1 MLEDK
6 YFLGQTIQI
15 KNYAF
20 KQRLGSII
28 PPKNYLTHNLYSY
41 PAKFIPHVPYYVI
54 SRYLRKKDC
63 IILDPFAGS
72 SSTAIESLHQGH
84 NSICIDI
91 NPLTNFLTKVKTQ
104 RIDFNLSQQTPLK
117 LDPFLENGINKPK
130 NEKRESIHLNDFL
143 KQMSKSVEVFHPRW
157 KNIDHWYP
165 EEFKQ
170 ILTQIWGF
178 IYSIEDD
185 YPVEFMNLIKLTA
198 LYTSRFLSY
207 AAKDVPKLFR
217 SKRRIKQVE
226 KLRSK
231 IKSNPDIPYVTYRK
245 TLIRYYDQMMQLT
258 TVLNKKN
265 ISPEY
270 ENKITPIDIR
280 CNDPNKRKIICLGG
294 TDVLS
299 YDFPS
304 DEEFIDLIITSPPY
318 VYAQEYIRSTKLDLY
333 WLNLVDD
340 IRVREL
346 TKKELG
352 TKKNTD
358 TELIKN
364 KLLNINSFNS
374 TMDILEKQER
384 KKYRKGS
391 NYILQTC
398 NYFYDMYTI
407 IERVNRNLN
416 QKGIFGLFVGNPTIL
431 GYQVPCHKIFYEIF
445 EDLGLAIREF
455 GYDEIV
461 SPRLLKGR
469 QNLSPDGMKAE
480 WLIIGQK

>member
-1 MLEDK
+1 LEK
-6 YFLGQTIQI
+6 TTEI

-20 KQRLGSII
+20 KQRLGRII

-54 SRYLRKKDC
+54 SKYLKIKDR
-63 IILDPFAGS
+63 IVLDPFAGS

-104 RIDFNLSQQTPLK
+104 RINFNLSRQTPLK
-117 LDPFLENGINKPK
+117 LDPFLENGIYNPK
-130 NEKRESIHLNDFL
+130 TEKRNSIHLNDL
-143 KQMSKSVEVFHPRW
+143 IKQMSKSMEVFHPRW

-165 EEFKQ
+165 EEFKH

-185 YPVEFMNLIKLTA
+185 YPEEFMNLIKLTA
-198 LYTSRFLSY
+198 LYISRFLSY
-207 AAKDVPKLFR
+207 AARDVPKLFR

-226 KLRSK
+226 ELRRK
-231 IKSNPDIPYVTYRK
+231 IKSNPDIPYITYRK
-245 TLIRYYDQMMQLT
+245 TLMKYYNQMMQLT
-258 TVLNKKN
+258 KVLNEKN
-265 ISPEY
+265 ITPEY
-270 ENKITPIDIR
+270 EYQITPENIR
-280 CNDPNKRKIICLGG
+280 CNETNKRKIICLGG

-299 YDFPS
+299 YIFPL

-318 VYAQEYIRSTKLDLY
+318 VYAQEYMRSTKLDLY
-333 WLNLVDD
+333 WLDLVDD
-340 IRVREL
+340 TRVREL

-352 TKKNTD
+352 TKRNTD
-358 TELIKN
+358 TEQIKS
-364 KLLNINSFNS
+364 KLQNINSFNS
-374 TMDILEKQER
+374 TMDILENQER
-384 KKYRKGS
+384 KKYEKGS
-391 NYILQTC
+391 NYTLQTY
-398 NYFYDMYTI
+398 NYFYDMYMI
-407 IERVNRNLN
+407 IEKVNRYLN
-416 QKGIFGLFVGNPTIL
+416 QKGIFGLFIGNPTIL

-445 EDLGLAIREF
+445 VDLGLAIREF